1 MKHKWIML
9 GLSALL
15 VVIATVTPALSQSK
29 DKADRQ
35 FESISRL
42 LEKAD
47 QLREA
52 GNGKEAGVLYGAAIA
67 AYEEFQRTF
76 PDAWV
81 EMTQFRTAYCRN
93 QLMNIV
99 GAERAP
105 ARKSQAPPPV
115 APTPSLPPEIAKRVS
130 LGLELCRAE
139 KYDEAEKEMHALIE
153 TYPECSSAYLVLGT
167 ACIGKGNLAAATT
180 LIKRAIILDPKNKEA
195 HYNLCQ
201 LLMRADEP
209 NLDSARNHY
218 REAIRLGAMP
228 DADLA
233 DVLGLD

>member
-1 MKHKWIML
+1 MKQKWIML

-15 VVIATVTPALSQSK
+15 LVCATVTPAISKSQ

-52 GNGKEAGVLYGAAIA
+52 GNGEEAGALYGAAIA
-67 AYEEFQRTF
+67 AYQEFQRTF

-81 EMTQFRTAYCRN
+81 EMTQVRTAYCRS
-93 QLMNIV
+93 QLMNIL
-99 GAERAP
+99 GADLAP
-105 ARKSQAPPPV
+105 ALKSQAPPPV
-115 APTPSLPPEIAKRVS
+115 APSPPLPLEIAKRVS
-130 LGLELCRAE
+130 KGIELCRAAH
-139 KYDEAEKEMHALIE
+139 YDEAETEMHALIE
-153 TYPECSSAYLVLGT
+153 TYPKCSPAYLVLGT
-167 ACIGKGNLAAATT
+167 ASIGKGNLEAATT
-180 LIKRAIILDPKNKEA
+180 LIKRAIALDPKNKEA

-201 LLMRADEP
+201 LLIRADEP
-209 NLDSARNHY
+209 SFDAARDHY

-233 DVLGLD
+233 AVLGLE